1 MCSTRI
7 HKVTLDQ
14 LLYGN
19 DNLSLEANLAI
30 DTAVVYF
37 VKNNKGM
44 NSNELNIITEYIFQ

>member
-44 NSNELNIITEYIFQ
+44 NSNKLNIITEYIFQ